1 MSGCGPKRGKY
12 ASNMPNNTSVFRFG
26 GLPFP
31 AGRRIGP
38 ALCFLLLLAW
48 SCPWAVSAAPA
59 DPPRAPST
67 VYSNSPSLAPGA
79 ITVHPYGQMQQSDSL
94 DDYDTAPVDSI
105 SDPLEPWNRFW
116 FRFNDIFFLHVAKP
130 AYNAWV
136 FITPHQLRSGLKNFF
151 SNVMFPMRFVNNI
164 LQFRFLEAGVE
175 FGRFFI
181 NTTSSLGFA
190 DVAKGKKTIV
200 PVDPSGEDFGQTLGR
215 WGIGH
220 GFYVVWP
227 FIGPSSARDT
237 VGRAGD
243 LFTDPFFYVY
253 PWELATSSELSL
265 RFNALGD
272 VLPLYEDLNNAAVD
286 PYIAMR
292 EAYINFRNS
301 QVKH

>member
-1 MSGCGPKRGKY
+1 
-12 ASNMPNNTSVFRFG
+12 MPNNTSVFRFG

-67 VYSNSPSLAPGA
+67 VYASSPSLAPGA

-116 FRFNDIFFLHVAKP
+116 FRFNDIFYLHVARP
-130 AYNAWV
+130 AYDAWV

-190 DVAKGKKTIV
+190 DVAKG
-200 PVDPSGEDFGQTLGR
+200 
-215 WGIGH
+215 
-220 GFYVVWP
+220 
-227 FIGPSSARDT
+227 
-237 VGRAGD
+237 
-243 LFTDPFFYVY
+243 
-253 PWELATSSELSL
+253 SELSL

>member
-1 MSGCGPKRGKY
+1 M
-12 ASNMPNNTSVFRFG
+12 
-26 GLPFP
+26 
-31 AGRRIGP
+31 GRRSVLP
-38 ALCFLLLLAW
+38 ALCLLLLLAW
-48 SCPWAVSAAPA
+48 GQPGAAQAAPA

-67 VYSNSPSLAPGA
+67 VYAASPALAPGA
-79 ITVHPYGQMQQSDSL
+79 ITVHPYGQLQQSDSL
-94 DDYDTAPVDSI
+94 DDYDSSPAASI
-105 SDPLEPWNRFW
+105 ADPLEPWNRFW
-116 FRFNDIFFLHVAKP
+116 FHFNDIFYLYVAKP

-136 FITPHQLRSGLKNFF
+136 FVTPHQLRSGLKNFF
-151 SNVMFPMRFVNNI
+151 SNALFPMRFVNNI

-181 NTTSSLGFA
+181 NTTTLGFA

-200 PVDPSGEDFGQTLGR
+200 PVDPTGEDFGQTLGR

-227 FIGPSSARDT
+227 FIGPSSVRDS
-237 VGRAGD
+237 VGRVGD
-243 LFTDPFFYVY
+243 CFTDPFFYVY
-253 PWELATSSELSL
+253 PWELATSSELAL

-272 VLPLYEDLNNAAVD
+272 VLPLYEDLNSAAVD

>member
-1 MSGCGPKRGKY
+1 MDRKTFAPRRFLWLCG
-12 ASNMPNNTSVFRFG
+12 
-26 GLPFP
+26 
-31 AGRRIGP
+31 
-38 ALCFLLLLAW
+38 LLLLAL
-48 SCPWAVSAAPA
+48 CCARPHMAAA
-59 DPPRAPST
+59 AQASAPST
-67 VYSNSPSLAPGA
+67 VYGNAPTLAPGA
-79 ITVHPYGQMQQSDSL
+79 VTVHPYGSMRAADNL
-94 DDYDTAPVDSI
+94 DDYDAEPVTSI
-105 SDPLEPWNRFW
+105 ADPLEPWNRFW
-116 FRFNDIFFLHVAKP
+116 FHFNDIFYLHIARP

-136 FITPHQLRSGLKNFF
+136 YATPRQLRSGLNNFF
-151 SNVMFPMRFVNNI
+151 SNLLFPMRFVNNI

-200 PVDPSGEDFGQTLGR
+200 PVDPSGEDFGQTLGY

-220 GFYVVWP
+220 GFYVIWP

-237 VGRAGD
+237 VGRVGD
-243 LFTDPFFYVY
+243 CFTDPIFYVH
-253 PWELATSSELSL
+253 PWELATSSELAL

-272 VLPLYEDLNNAAVD
+272 VLPLYEDLNSAAVD

-292 EAYINFRNS
+292 EAYINFRNG

>member
-1 MSGCGPKRGKY
+1 
-12 ASNMPNNTSVFRFG
+12 MPNNTSVSRFG

-31 AGRRIGP
+31 AGPPRRPGPLFTPASGLVLPCGRFGRSGGP
-38 ALCFLLLLAW
+38 APHALHGLRQQPVPGA
-48 SCPWAVSAAPA
+48 
-59 DPPRAPST
+59 
-67 VYSNSPSLAPGA
+67 GA

-116 FRFNDIFFLHVAKP
+116 FRFNDIFYLHIARP

-151 SNVMFPMRFVNNI
+151 SNVLFPMRFVNNI

-253 PWELATSSELSL
+253 PWELATSSELAL
-265 RFNALGD
+265 RFNAW
-272 VLPLYEDLNNAAVD
+272 ATCCRC
-286 PYIAMR
+286 MR
-292 EAYINFRNS
+292 T
-301 QVKH
+301 